1 MEMWNFLQ
9 NYDRSSFSLVKDH
22 QDYVDTGYLKDE
34 FNTTFLLN
42 YLAMNSLSR
51 SAQNQMEESEY
62 VRETVSKIMET
73 ILDRDEDLD
82 KEKFYQL
89 IDEEYQ
95 SARKRIDE
103 RDHLIQMTLQEKL
116 QECNDRIASV
126 IAELE
131 AQEDDTEN
139 QEQ

>member
-1 MEMWNFLQ
+1 
-9 NYDRSSFSLVKDH
+9 
-22 QDYVDTGYLKDE
+22 
-34 FNTTFLLN
+34 
-42 YLAMNSLSR
+42 
-51 SAQNQMEESEY
+51 MEESEY

-73 ILDRDEDLD
+73 ILDRDEDLN

-103 RDHLIQMTLQEKL
+103 RDHLIQTTLQEKL